1 MPLAFGPDET
11 SPLVDALLDS
21 LGRTT
26 VDRAIDARD
35 EMLGYLQALEPE
47 GDRER
52 ALFQYFRSGA
62 SIADSMLQ
70 LLLWRFGDPGRIGR
84 VLDFASGYGRV
95 TRFLVREI
103 PPHRLRV
110 ADVYEDGVRF
120 QEERFG
126 VRGIVSSLR
135 PEDFARNARD
145 ERFDAVLVTSLF
157 THLPEE
163 RFLSWLRVLLGLLAP
178 GGTLVFSAHSP
189 EVLPP
194 GVEMPESG
202 FCFRETSE
210 SGSLDTRDY
219 GSTWVT
225 EAWVRGALEAQG
237 ASVHRLER
245 GLCDF
250 QDLYVALA
258 EPGVSFSSLHFQG
271 EPRLW
276 IERAEV
282 SEGRLEIEG
291 WAAVRTGAAREV
303 EVLLDG
309 ERIAAAP
316 IDRPRGDVAEFLGG
330 ERFLRCGWACSCPL
344 PVPGVLLLRVVDARG
359 VAHPLFAGS
368 LDALLLAAA
377 RLQVRTLR
385 RDLFYTEAKLTEDL
399 ARSAAEIR
407 GLQARIAAM
416 EASRFWKIRKAWF
429 RMKRALG
436 MTEET

>member
-1 MPLAFGPDET
+1 MPLAFGPDES
-11 SPLVDALLDS
+11 SPLVDALLAS
-21 LGRTT
+21 LGMTIDRT
-26 VDRAIDARD
+26 IDTRD
-35 EMLGYLQALEPE
+35 EMLAYLQSEDPE

-62 SIADSMLQ
+62 SIADSMSQILR
-70 LLLWRFGDPGRIGR
+70 WRFGDPGRIG

-103 PPHRLRV
+103 PPGRLRV
-110 ADVYEDGVRF
+110 ADVYEGGVRF

-126 VRGIVSSLR
+126 VRGTVATIR
-135 PEDFARNARD
+135 PEDFTSAG
-145 ERFDAVLVTSLF
+145 RFDAVLVTSLF

-178 GGTLVFSAHSP
+178 GGMLVFSVHSP

-194 GVEMPESG
+194 GVEMPDSG

-225 EAWVRGALEAQG
+225 EAYVRSVLEAQG
-237 ASVHRLER
+237 VSVHRLER

-250 QDLYVALA
+250 QDLYIAIP
-258 EPGVSFSSLHFQG
+258 EPGVDFSSLDFQG

-276 IERAEV
+276 VERAEV

-291 WAAVRTGAAREV
+291 WAAVRTGAVREV
-303 EVLLDG
+303 EVLLSG

-330 ERFLRCGWACSCPL
+330 VGSERFLRCGWACSCSL
-344 PVPGVLLLRVVDARG
+344 PIPGILLLRVVDARG
-359 VAHPLFAGS
+359 LAHPLFAGS

-377 RLQVRTLR
+377 KLQVRMLR

-416 EASRFWKIRKAWF
+416 EASRFWKIRNAWF
-429 RMKRALG
+429 RVKRALG